1 MAGSDM
7 AGAAAWGKIAGGII
21 NAAGSIYSGFQQAN
35 QYSASADAKRLE
47 AEQTRAGNIWD
58 QIRGN
63 EQIRSLLSTQ
73 RAIYGQAGV
82 RLEGAPEAAMRKSRQ
97 QYVMD
102 RMTASRNSAYAV
114 RALLAD
120 AKQLDR
126 AATAAKVGGIL
137 GAVGG
142 FFS

>member
-1 MAGSDM
+1 M
-7 AGAAAWGKIAGGII
+7 AGAAAYAKIAGGLI
-21 NAAGSIYSGFQQAN
+21 NAAGSIYSAWQQAS
-35 QYSASADAKRLE
+35 QYTASADAKRLE

-63 EQIRSLLSTQ
+63 EQIRSILSTQ

-102 RMTASRNSAYAV
+102 RMTASQNSAYAV
-114 RALLAD
+114 RALQMD

-126 AATAAKVGGIL
+126 AARAAKVSGIVN
-137 GAVGG
+137 AVGG